1 MKFLWLTHA
10 NSQMTTLYRKLCLG
24 KQLQRFLYEA
34 YGAEY
39 DSRRHYV
46 SFTCANAESY
56 LSWHGFLQ
64 DFWESRVKNVRLITS
79 DAHTGLTKTISEV
92 FPESYTL

>member
-1 MKFLWLTHA
+1 M
-10 NSQMTTLYRKLCLG
+10 
-24 KQLQRFLYEA
+24 
-34 YGAEY
+34 
-39 DSRRHYV
+39 
-46 SFTCANAESY
+46 
-56 LSWHGFLQ
+56 Q